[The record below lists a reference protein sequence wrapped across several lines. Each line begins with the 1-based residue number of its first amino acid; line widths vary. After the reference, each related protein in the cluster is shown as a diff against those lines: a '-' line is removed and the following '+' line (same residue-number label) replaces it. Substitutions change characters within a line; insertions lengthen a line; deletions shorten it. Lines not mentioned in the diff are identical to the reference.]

1 MKTRLLLSA
10 IPAIACMAF
19 AAPALAAEPEG
30 VSENWSGY
38 MASSQSDSGF
48 SAVSGAWT
56 QPAAKCT
63 AGEAT
68 YSAFWVGL
76 GGGSEASDALE
87 QTGTQ
92 ADCTSGGTPVYY
104 AWYELV
110 PSAPVKLALKVS
122 PGDSITSKV
131 SVTGDQVTISV
142 SDKTTG
148 QSVTKTLTMTNA
160 TPDTSTA
167 EWIAEAPSECAGGTT
182 GQCSPLP
189 LADFGTVTFRNAS
202 ATASG
207 HTGSISDPA
216 WTSEAVELSPQDT
229 SGFMGGGFY
238 GHSAELSYTDASSG
252 GASPSSLNSGGSAF
266 TIKYATNTSSSG
278 TSPAGSGTGSDGYG
292 GAGYGYGGGG
302 YGYGYGP
309 GGYGYGG
316 GGYGGG
322 YGGYGYG
329 SYGSYGYDAYGYD
342 AYGDYGYGY

>member
-1 MKTRLLLSA
+1 
-10 IPAIACMAF
+10 MAF
-19 AAPALAAEPEG
+19 AAPAFAAEPEG

-38 MASSQSDSGF
+38 MIAPNSDSDSGF
-48 SAVSGAWT
+48 SAASGAWT

-110 PSAPVKLALKVS
+110 PSAPVKLTLKVS
-122 PGDSITSKV
+122 AGDSISSRV
-131 SVTGDQVTISV
+131 SVAGNQVTVSV

-148 QSVTKTLTMTNA
+148 QSVTKTLTMTDA

-167 EWIAEAPSECAGGTT
+167 EWIAEAPSECAGGTS
-182 GQCSPLP
+182 GQCTPLP
-189 LADFGTVTFRNAS
+189 LADFGTVKFRDAS
-202 ATASG
+202 ATADG

-229 SGFMGGGFY
+229 SGFMGGGWGGLG
-238 GHSAELSYTDASSG
+238 GHRSEVSDTEASSG
-252 GASPSSLNSGGSAF
+252 GASPSALTAGGSAF
-266 TIKYATNTSSSG
+266 TIKYGANASSSG
-278 TSPAGSGTGSDGYG
+278 SSTSTSTGSG
-292 GAGYGYGGGG
+292 GYGGGG
-302 YGYGYGP
+302 YGYGG
-309 GGYGYGG
+309 GYGG
-316 GGYGGG
+316 GGYGYGG
-322 YGGYGYG
+322 YGGGYGYG
-329 SYGSYGYDAYGYD
+329 AGAYGYGSYGYDAYGYD
-342 AYGDYGYGY
+342 AYGDNAYAYGY